1 MPDRPS
7 SGGREADPSA
17 DPESQTADAERDGA
31 PESAADA
38 AVDLD
43 ASEPDAS
50 EVDEEVQRRLREA
63 YLNDAERELIVTG
76 VRSADGE
83 VVVELRTPHGDATHA
98 ERFPAPRNGSLE
110 ESEAFL
116 AFLEAVGVSPLDV
129 DEVVGARVPATYE
142 GGEWRLE
149 ESYLPDRP
157 NGDSDGNA
165 GSDGAIDRENSR
177 SPSAWARSRD
187 WLWTYRYW
195 LFAGILVG
203 GELLFVA
210 IVIAL
215 YG

>member
-7 SGGREADPSA
+7 DGGQEAESTT
-17 DPESQTADAERDGA
+17 DPESTTGDAERDDA
-31 PESAADA
+31 SDSATVPESAA
-38 AVDLD
+38 V
-43 ASEPDAS
+43 S
-50 EVDEEVQRRLREA
+50 EVDDEVQRRLREA

-83 VVVELRTPHGDATHA
+83 VVVEFRTPHGDATHT
-98 ERFPAPRNGSLE
+98 ERFPAPRNGSLA

-142 GGEWRLE
+142 GDGWRLD
-149 ESYLPDRP
+149 ESYLPD
-157 NGDSDGNA
+157 A
-165 GSDGAIDRENSR
+165 SDGASDGEAGIDGGNALRSR
-177 SPSAWARSRD
+177 STWERSRE

-195 LFAGILVG
+195 LFAALLVG

-210 IVIAL
+210 LVIVL